1 MTNKFNLIISSAA
14 LLLVLGS
21 CQKIERPEL
30 GEFDTDDNQVLL
42 PGNLRF
48 FTSFNYT
55 DGPSPRWNAKDSIS
69 NHPALLFPL
78 KYEPGI
84 NGNAIKGDGNKGVSY
99 LNTNDFPKST
109 SFTVAFWEKHDGVP
123 ESDAEFVMSIP
134 STQGHWSNAAMLL
147 IFDHKGSKATK
158 DSAVIKL
165 MVSEIG
171 NGDHW
176 FELTGDNRMPKVL
189 DNQWHHLAFA
199 YDETTSNMKI
209 YRDGVLWS
217 TQSWAGH
224 GPIKMDYN
232 KVSGFYL
239 GDKTTDWGKAFNG
252 SLDQFRLYNTALSAA
267 EIQKLYQNKL

>member
-1 MTNKFNLIISSAA
+1 MTNKFKLLLSSVG

-21 CQKIERPEL
+21 CQKINRPEL

-48 FTSFNYT
+48 FTSFNST
-55 DGPSPRWNAKDSIS
+55 DGISPRWNASDSIS
-69 NHPALLFPL
+69 QHPALLFPL
-78 KYEPGI
+78 TYEPGI
-84 NGNAIKGDGNKGVSY
+84 NGNAIKGNGNEGVTY
-99 LNTNDFPKST
+99 LNANDFPKST

-134 STQGHWSNAAMLL
+134 SKQGHWSNAAMLL

-165 MVSEIG
+165 MVSEVG

-176 FELTGDNRMPKVL
+176 FELTGDSRMPNIL
-189 DNQWHHLAFA
+189 DNQWHHLAFS
-199 YDETTSNMKI
+199 YDETTSDMKI
-209 YRDGVLWS
+209 YRDGALWS

-239 GDKTTDWGKAFNG
+239 GGKTTDWGKAFNG
-252 SLDQFRLYNTALSAA
+252 SLDQFRLYNTALSAS
-267 EIQKLYQNKL
+267 EIQNLYQSKL